1 MAWRDNRPIGRI
13 AAIDDHLHNEVH
25 KDNVAMFGFFEAE
38 DLAVARALLERVET
52 WARQRGRTSVRGPLN
67 PSLNESAGLLI
78 EGFDTDPMLLMPHNP
93 PAYADFIE
101 SAGYRKAKD
110 LFAWLYAL
118 DREFPTVAAKL
129 ARRMRDRLDLALRP
143 LNLKEFAS
151 EVARLRILYREAWD
165 RNWGF
170 VPPTE
175 EEFGRIAREMK
186 PIFDSRCAVCAEVDG
201 RMVACAIAIPDINQA
216 LRSTNGRLN
225 ARTLWRLLRRSR
237 HIDQARLLL
246 LGVAANVT
254 ATRVV
259 AEATRAAGARLVH
272 ISSLAAAGPASRAAP
287 RAEDDP
293 PAPMTAYGRSKLA
306 GERAIEGLR
315 GLQWTILRPGV
326 VYGPRDRAV
335 LALFRM
341 ARAGMLPL
349 VGRETAAYT
358 MIHVADVVRAI
369 EAAVDRGD
377 ASGEMMFVGH
387 PEPVSARA
395 LVEGVRDAAG
405 GAATIVRVPRPL
417 LWIAA

>member
-1 MAWRDNRPIGRI
+1 MASTEVRAVRGRAEFHRFIDYAYEINARDPHWIPPLRMSERERLTPKKNPFFAHADVELLLAWRGRQIVGRI
-13 AAIDDHLHNEVH
+13 AAIDDRLHNQTH
-25 KDNVAMFGFFEAE
+25 GDNVVMFGFFEAE
-38 DLAVARALLERVET
+38 DGEAARTLLERVEA
-52 WARQRGRTSVRGPLN
+52 WARTRGRAHVRGPLN

-118 DREFPTVAAKL
+118 DREFPAVAAKL

-186 PIFDSRCAVCAEVDG
+186 PIFDSRCAVCAEIDG

-225 ARTLWRLLRRSR
+225 ARTLTRLLRRSR

-246 LGVAANVT
+246 LGVAAEYRSHGLYPLMLFDLHRQMAPAYRRVEFSWVLEDNQNINRPAEEAG
-254 ATRVV
+254 ATRYK
-259 AEATRAAGARLVH
+259 TYR
-272 ISSLAAAGPASRAAP
+272 IYQKTLA
-287 RAEDDP
+287 
-293 PAPMTAYGRSKLA
+293 
-306 GERAIEGLR
+306 
-315 GLQWTILRPGV
+315 
-326 VYGPRDRAV
+326 
-335 LALFRM
+335 
-341 ARAGMLPL
+341 
-349 VGRETAAYT
+349 
-358 MIHVADVVRAI
+358 
-369 EAAVDRGD
+369 
-377 ASGEMMFVGH
+377 
-387 PEPVSARA
+387 
-395 LVEGVRDAAG
+395 
-405 GAATIVRVPRPL
+405 
-417 LWIAA
+417 